1 MVVYDFPEI
10 FRDTSNTNSKTF
22 SANRL
27 SSFTAER
34 PQIGWGTHLQP
45 VISWA
50 AYLGKLRV
58 FHKGSLLG
66 KIHPFN
72 SPLLGNLIITCLS
85 QIHEFLIVFSTC
97 SQEASF
103 VFTMW
108 IFAQWCS
115 LEITGTTPRL
125 WPCHASKSKVKALE
139 GTTTRVAPSTTGAPR
154 INRPRWSGPQP
165 LRPEHRV
172 AIQDHVPCI
181 SCKEK
186 KIIYIY
192 IYTYMVG
199 NALGKKFRNVR
210 RNETRDS

>member
-85 QIHEFLIVFSTC
+85 QIFLNSWLCFFNMFSRG
-97 SQEASF
+97 
-103 VFTMW
+103 
-108 IFAQWCS
+108 IFCFHHVDFCLWCS

-154 INRPRWSGPQP
+154 INRPCWSGPQP

-186 KIIYIY
+186 I
-192 IYTYMVG
+192 
-199 NALGKKFRNVR
+199 
-210 RNETRDS
+210 